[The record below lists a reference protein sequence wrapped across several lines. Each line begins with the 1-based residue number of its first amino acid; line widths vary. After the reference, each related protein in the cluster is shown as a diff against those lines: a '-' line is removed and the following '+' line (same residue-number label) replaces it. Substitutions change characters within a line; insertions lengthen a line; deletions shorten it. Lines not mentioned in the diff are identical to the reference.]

1 MKKLIILL
9 VLLFTTILTFA
20 KNYYVSSLGNDT
32 NNGLSITTPW
42 KTLSKVQSSMSLFIA
57 GDSILFRRGDS
68 FSGVLSITRSGAL
81 NSPIVFGAYGTGD
94 KPKFI
99 GTGATING
107 LFTTFNRS
115 YLTFDNLWITDPSIS
130 STDRA
135 VLSKIRRA
143 FLFQGT
149 SNNNCVISNCKI
161 ELVGVGLYS
170 EGPSNTMQGC
180 DVGNL
185 RMVVSDTLR
194 DNDYGANPVVL
205 ASSKNRILNNYFHDC
220 WAVSKDYR
228 FDGGAVEIYANG
240 SSTVDSNF
248 IAYNTFYDC
257 NGGVEIGGGSGS
269 TVKNITFA
277 YNRFINNGG
286 AVLIQNSGTYTTTT
300 QNINLFNNVF
310 VETKPSPRGSSS
322 AMFRF
327 RVNSTSP
334 NMLILRNNVVQ
345 LYGTICVG
353 RSNQLQGPQCVHTNN
368 VYKLNTTGAGSVLN
382 FTPTSTE
389 ILTSSVIWTNTTNT
403 NPVLWNYTPT
413 STSVLIGRGVNVG
426 LTRDFNNNPIVGSPE
441 IGILEV
447 PLVVRYTA
455 AKSIRQYNNITFD
468 MLGQIVNERNIAH
481 GMYIKWVDGK
491 SILFVK

>member
-1 MKKLIILL
+1 
-9 VLLFTTILTFA
+9 
-20 KNYYVSSLGNDT
+20 
-32 NNGLSITTPW
+32 
-42 KTLSKVQSSMSLFIA
+42 
-57 GDSILFRRGDS
+57 
-68 FSGVLSITRSGAL
+68 
-81 NSPIVFGAYGTGD
+81 
-94 KPKFI
+94 
-99 GTGATING
+99 
-107 LFTTFNRS
+107 
-115 YLTFDNLWITDPSIS
+115 
-130 STDRA
+130 
-135 VLSKIRRA
+135 
-143 FLFQGT
+143 
-149 SNNNCVISNCKI
+149 
-161 ELVGVGLYS
+161 
-170 EGPSNTMQGC
+170 
-180 DVGNL
+180 
-185 RMVVSDTLR
+185 MVVSDTLR